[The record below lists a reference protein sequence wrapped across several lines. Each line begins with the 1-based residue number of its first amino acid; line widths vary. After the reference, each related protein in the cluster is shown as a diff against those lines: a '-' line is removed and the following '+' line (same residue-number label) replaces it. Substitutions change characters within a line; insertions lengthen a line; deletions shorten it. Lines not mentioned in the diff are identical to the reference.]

1 MRRCDLVG
9 EVDMNYEKIT
19 KKVAKQYGVDVEVSA
34 DERSVFLRG
43 QCGNWADIVA
53 IGKMYVTEGK
63 HVVND
68 IQLIGHTEQPERLPK
83 LTDSA
88 LDGTSWDVVVIGG
101 GISGCAVARELTRY
115 KLKVLLVEKHSDVA
129 RGASGANN
137 GMVHAGIDLKHQ
149 CLKLKYG
156 VGGNAIYGDVCKELG
171 VDFRRSGQYV
181 IFDSKLIRFFAKGTV
196 KRATRHGIPG
206 VRILG
211 KDEIAQVE
219 PAVKDFAVGALY
231 APSTG
236 YVSPYQ
242 LTIAYAENAVQNGAT
257 VSLNTAVLG
266 MEMADGLVAKV
277 VTNRGTLSAKCVV
290 NCAGVFAD
298 KVAAMAGDR
307 YFSIHPR
314 RGTDLML
321 DPKAE
326 GVPTQTISM
335 GPSLK
340 SVSKF
345 GSGSTKGGGV
355 IRTADGNYLLGPDAV
370 EIPDREDTSTNAQSL
385 ANVFA
390 KHSQVC
396 PTLRRSDIIAYFSG
410 VRAPTYEEDFIIER
424 SAKVA
429 NLVHVAGIQSPGIT
443 AAPLF
448 SKDVAE
454 IVRQYLLSAGE
465 QVVLNDAFDPVRP
478 RPVKARQLDD
488 DARDKLIQ
496 SDPDFGK
503 IICRCEEIS
512 LGEIKQALHN
522 PLGVH
527 TIDGVKRRVRAG
539 MGRCQGGF
547 CMPLITDIIAKET
560 NGQCTDVAKDDIGSN
575 VAVGKIKEV

>member
-1 MRRCDLVG
+1 MDF
-9 EVDMNYEKIT
+9 DKTI
-19 KKVAKQYGVDVEVSA
+19 KQVRKRYGVDVSVRE
-34 DERSVFLRG
+34 DERSVFLSG
-43 QCGNWADIVA
+43 ECDKWSDVVA
-53 IGKMYVTEGK
+53 IGKMFVTEGK

-68 IQLIGHTEQPERLPK
+68 IALKGYVAPAERLPA
-83 LTDSA
+83 LSDNA
-88 LDGTSWDVVVIGG
+88 LDGTDWDVVVIGG
-101 GISGCAVARELTRY
+101 GISGCAVARELTKY
-115 KLKVLLVEKHSDVA
+115 KLRILLVEKHSDVA

-137 GMVHAGIDLKHQ
+137 GMVHAGIDLKHR

-156 VGGNAIYGDVCKELG
+156 VAGNALYGDVCKELG

-181 IFDSKLIRFFAKGTV
+181 IFDSRLIRFFAKGTV
-196 KRATRHGIPG
+196 KRAVKHGIPG

-211 KDEIAQVE
+211 KKEIAQVE
-219 PAVKDFAVGALY
+219 PRVKDFAVGALY

-242 LTIAYAENAVQNGAT
+242 LTIAYAENAVQNGAKIC
-257 VSLNTAVLG
+257 LNTAVTG
-266 MEMADGLVAKV
+266 MDVEKGKVARIC
-277 VTNRGTLSAKCVV
+277 TNRGTFTARCVV

-298 KVAAMAGDR
+298 KIAEMAGDR

-326 GVPTQTISM
+326 GVPSQTISM
-335 GPSLK
+335 GPTLK
-340 SVSKF
+340 SLSKF

-370 EIPDREDTSTNAQSL
+370 EIPDREDTSTDRQSFDS
-385 ANVFA
+385 VFA
-390 KHSQVC
+390 KHSGVC
-396 PTLRRSDIIAYFSG
+396 PTLRRSDVIAYFSG

-443 AAPLF
+443 AAPAF

-454 IVRQYLLSAGE
+454 IVKDYLLSAGT
-465 QVVLNDAFDPVRP
+465 QVAANERFDPVRP
-478 RPVKARQLDD
+478 RPVKAKSLS
-488 DARDKLIQ
+488 DADRDELIK

-503 IICRCEEIS
+503 IVCRCEEVS
-512 LGEIKQALHN
+512 LGEIKRALRN
-522 PLGVH
+522 PLGV
-527 TIDGVKRRVRAG
+527 TTVDGVKRRVRAG

-547 CMPLITDIIAKET
+547 CMPLIVDIIANET
-560 NGQCTDVAKDDIGSN
+560 GVQAEDVTKDDIGSN
-575 VAVGKIKEV
+575 VAVCKIKEVGQ

>member
-1 MRRCDLVG
+1 
-9 EVDMNYEKIT
+9 MNFDKIVKRV
-19 KKVAKQYGVDVEVSA
+19 KKQFGTDVAVRE
-34 DERSVFLRG
+34 DERSVFLSG
-43 QCGNWADIVA
+43 ECDNWADIVA
-53 IGKMYVTEGK
+53 IGKMFVTEGK

-68 IQLIGHTEQPERLPK
+68 IALKGYLCKPERLPQ
-83 LTDSA
+83 LQDDA
-88 LDGTSWDVVVIGG
+88 LDGGDWDVVIIGG

-115 KLKVLLVEKHSDVA
+115 KLRILLVEKHSDVA

-137 GMVHAGIDLKHQ
+137 GMVHAGIDLKRP

-156 VGGNAIYGDVCKELG
+156 VAGNAIYGDVCRELG

-181 IFDSKLIRFFAKGTV
+181 IFDSKLIRFLAKGTV
-196 KRATRHGIPG
+196 KRATKHGIPG
-206 VRILG
+206 VRIIG
-211 KDEIAQVE
+211 KKEIAEAE
-219 PAVKDFAVGALY
+219 PRVKDFAVGALY

-257 VSLNTAVLG
+257 VSLDTAVVG
-266 MEMADGLVAKV
+266 METADGKVTLVK
-277 VTNRGTLSAKCVV
+277 TNRGTVSARCVV

-298 KVAAMAGDR
+298 KVAEMAGDR

-326 GVPTQTISM
+326 GTPVQTISM
-335 GPSLK
+335 GPTLK

-370 EIPDREDTSTNAQSL
+370 EIPDREDTSTNSQSFD
-385 ANVFA
+385 NVFG

-396 PTLRRSDIIAYFSG
+396 PTLRRGDVIAYFSG

-424 SAKVA
+424 SAKVS

-443 AAPLF
+443 AAPAF
-448 SKDVAE
+448 AKDVAG
-454 IVRQYLLSAGE
+454 IVADYLVSVGIA
-465 QVVLNDAFDPVRP
+465 VLPNENFDPIRP
-478 RPVKARQLDD
+478 RPVRTRELDD
-488 DARDKLIQ
+488 ESRDKLIKQ
-496 SDPDFGK
+496 DPDFGK
-503 IICRCEEIS
+503 IVCRCEQIS
-512 LGEIKQALHN
+512 LGEIKRAVNN
-522 PLGVH
+522 PLGVA
-527 TIDGVKRRVRAG
+527 TVDGVKRRVRAG

-547 CMPLITDIIAKET
+547 CMPIVADVIAREKGVDITEVT
-560 NGQCTDVAKDDIGSN
+560 KDDGGSN
-575 VAVGKIKEV
+575 IVIGRIKEVRQ